1 MGLIKFKGKTSA
13 ISNDAQRMGAPSF
26 KAQFTGGKHRPNDE
40 DAIYAVN
47 RPGGWQTPGRTRDD
61 RPSRSTDY
69 PIQKPAYKLCPTF
82 IPVVSSWYDS
92 SQGRHYAVVIGQSNY
107 KTEFVSEDIA
117 MLMSQLGEGL
127 FCVRGKFYKIQIN
140 VTNTV
145 YTTNTTTYT
154 YEKKIWR
161 LNESSAPIDLSNQ
174 LSLVPSEIK
183 PLYDDLYEGNATGG
197 LPDTP
202 TNVYPLPAPNNSMF
216 NLVKY
221 QAAFC
226 ASSTGGLGT
235 VGSPIP
241 SLTTQAQ
248 SGSADLSLGLNVNS
262 VSPDDVR
269 VPDYWKLASEGIQ
282 KGALAD
288 RIANTYRVT
297 YHLRS
302 IGDYQAI
309 FNNSNYN
316 NEMQVY
322 PFFALTYQRTTDLR
336 R

>member
-26 KAQFTGGKHRPNDE
+26 KAQFTGGKNRPNDG
-40 DAIYAVN
+40 DAIYGVN

-69 PIQKPAYKLCPTF
+69 PIQKPSYKLRPTF
-82 IPVVSSWYDS
+82 IPVVFSWRDS
-92 SQGRHYAVVIGQSNY
+92 SQGRHNAFVIGQSNY
-107 KTEFVSEDIA
+107 KTEFVSKDVTMAISELA
-117 MLMSQLGEGL
+117 GGL
-127 FCVRGKFYKIQIN
+127 FCVRGKFYKIQVN
-140 VTNTV
+140 VTDTV

-174 LSLVPSEIK
+174 SSLVPSEIK
-183 PLYDDLYEGNATGG
+183 PLYDDLYVGNVTINGSDPPGSA
-197 LPDTP
+197 
-202 TNVYPLPAPNNSMF
+202 YPLPPGPNNTPF
-216 NLVKY
+216 DLLNY

-226 ASSTGGLGT
+226 AYSMAGYGT
-235 VGSPIP
+235 VVGTIP
-241 SLTTQAQ
+241 PLTTQAQ
-248 SGSADLSLGLNVNS
+248 SGSADLAVGVNVNL
-262 VSPDDVR
+262 VSPDNVR

-282 KGALAD
+282 KGALGT

-302 IGDYQAI
+302 IADYQAI
-309 FNNSNYN
+309 FNHSDYN
-316 NEMQVY
+316 DNIEMH
-322 PFFALTYQRTTDLR
+322 PFFGLTYQRK
-336 R
+336 